1 MTNMRSTRTYAALA
15 TAAAAALAL
24 AACSSSS
31 STGSPTASG
40 GGSKNQSVTLTWWN
54 NATGNPLKGV
64 YLSIISSF
72 HATHKNVTIT
82 DVPIQNEQ
90 FTTKIPLA
98 LQSSDPPDIFQQWG
112 GGQEATQIKSGKLE
126 NLTSAVSSWIGELGP
141 AAAGWQVNGQQ
152 YGIPYDLHMVGF
164 WYRKD
169 LFAKAGISSPPATMT
184 ELNADVTKLKAAHI
198 VPIAVG
204 SKDRWPDAFYWD
216 YFAVRECSIAT
227 LKEAVKAISANYPC
241 FVKAGDDLKAFMA
254 TKPFQPGFLGTP
266 SQVGAGSSAGM
277 VASGKAAMELQGDW
291 DPGVMSGLVTN
302 KSFLNDIG
310 WFPFPAV
317 SGAPGNPTVLLGGGD
332 GFSCTTAAAEPA
344 CSEFLTYLDS
354 PAVQK
359 MLVSKADVGL
369 PANPAAASALT
380 LSSEKQILS
389 ISQKAAYVQ
398 NYFDIAY
405 PTNVGQALDNAV
417 ADYFAG
423 QGTPQSI
430 VTAIDQA
437 AAQQ

>member
-1 MTNMRSTRTYAALA
+1 MRSTRKYAALA

-31 STGSPTASG
+31 SSGSHSASG
-40 GGSKNQSVTLTWWN
+40 GGSKSGAVTLTWWN
-54 NATGNPLKGV
+54 NATANPLKGV

-72 HATHKNVTIT
+72 HAMHPNITIT
-82 DVPIQNEQ
+82 NVPIQNEQ

-126 NLTSAVSSWIGELGP
+126 NLSSAVKSWIGELGP

-184 ELNADVTKLKAAHI
+184 QLNADVVKLKAAHI
-198 VPIAVG
+198 APIAVG

-227 LKEAVKAISANYPC
+227 LKTAVKAISANYPC

-254 TKPFQPGFLGTP
+254 TQPFQSGFLGTP
-266 SQVGAGSSAGM
+266 SQVGAGSSAGL
-277 VASGKAAMELQGDW
+277 VANGKAAMELQGDW
-291 DPGVMSGLVTN
+291 DPGVMSALATS
-302 KSFLNDIG
+302 KSFIKDIG

-317 SGAPGNPTVLLGGGD
+317 SGAPGNPTALLGGGD
-332 GFSCTTAAAEPA
+332 GFSCTTSAAEPA

-354 PAVQK
+354 PSVQE

-380 LSSEKQILS
+380 LASEKQILS
-389 ISQKAAYVQ
+389 TSQKAAYVQ

-417 ADYFAG
+417 ANYFAG

-430 VTAIDQA
+430 VSAIDAA